1 MIDVNSEQVNDNTKE
16 MHKYIWFQILKIYG
30 FKVKSEM
37 RMLKI
42 RMANSSLKSLGL
54 NTRYFLGSAAI

>member
-42 RMANSSLKSLGL
+42 RMANSSLKSQGL
-54 NTRYFLGSAAI
+54 NTR

>member
-37 RMLKI
+37 RNC
-42 RMANSSLKSLGL
+42 AC
-54 NTRYFLGSAAI
+54 